1 MNSRNLQ
8 QTGVGF
14 IHSPGPDVVGHH
26 TRLQDK
32 GQFESRWDRKE
43 CQWCSL
49 AEVHLPDMCKAQSS
63 TFSSRKKKKKKKN
76 HLKQEVIER
85 QCQQEVARGLP
96 GKQPCPLAW
105 HGVSAYAM
113 HTWMPLSSA
122 SPVCLGLGFVAHVSS
137 LWLCFFPYLP
147 Q

>member
-63 TFSSRKKKKKKKN
+63 TFSSRKKKKKNKPPKTGGDRETVPTRGGTGPAWEAAMPSG
-76 HLKQEVIER
+76 L
-85 QCQQEVARGLP
+85 ARRL
-96 GKQPCPLAW
+96 
-105 HGVSAYAM
+105 
-113 HTWMPLSSA
+113 
-122 SPVCLGLGFVAHVSS
+122 CLCNAHMDATVF
-137 LWLCFFPYLP
+137 C
-147 Q
+147 